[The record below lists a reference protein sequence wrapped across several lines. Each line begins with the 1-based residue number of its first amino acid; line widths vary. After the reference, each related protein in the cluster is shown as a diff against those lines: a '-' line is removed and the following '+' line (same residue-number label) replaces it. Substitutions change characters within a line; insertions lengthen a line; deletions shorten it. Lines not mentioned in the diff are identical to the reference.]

1 MGAKKN
7 AGGGDDK
14 KGGDGAEQKKKEDN
28 NPITVVLKIDMHCD
42 GCTSKI
48 VKTIKAFD
56 GVDSVKPETGAHKL
70 TVVGKVDPS
79 KLREK
84 LAGKLKKKVD
94 LISPQ
99 PKKEKEKENSKEDNS
114 NKKQPEKA
122 AVKDDKKPKEP
133 PVTTAVFKLNTHC
146 QGCIDKIYKT
156 VTKTKGFHDINID
169 KEKELVTVKGTMDM
183 KAVAESLKVRLKR
196 NVEIVPPKKD
206 KDNKE
211 KGEGGENGG
220 GGKKKN
226 KEEGGGEGGN
236 AGGGGGGGGKLDKM
250 DFPAGQPGFGQ
261 VPPYGV
267 VYGYDYPPPMI
278 YMGNQLHAPQI
289 FSDENPNACS
299 IM

>member
-1 MGAKKN
+1 MGAKKSD
-7 AGGGDDK
+7 GGDNK
-14 KGGDGAEQKKKEDN
+14 KGGDGAEKKKED

-48 VKTIKAFD
+48 VKTLKGFQ
-56 GVDSVKPETGAHKL
+56 GVDTVKPEAGAHKL

-79 KLREK
+79 KLREQ

-99 PKKEKEKENSKEDNS
+99 PKKEKDDNS

-122 AVKDDKKPKEP
+122 ANDDKKPKEP
-133 PVTTAVFKLNTHC
+133 PVTTAVLKLNLHC
-146 QGCIDKIYKT
+146 EGCIQKIHKT
-156 VTKTKGFHDINID
+156 VTKTRGFHDMSID
-169 KEKELVTVKGTMDM
+169 KEKDLVTVKGAMDM
-183 KAVAESLKVRLKR
+183 KAVAESLKARLKR

-206 KDNKE
+206 NKKDKE
-211 KGEGGENGG
+211 KGEGGGGDNGG

-226 KEEGGGEGGN
+226 KEEGGEGGN
-236 AGGGGGGGGKLDKM
+236 AGGGGGEKLDKM
-250 DFPAGQPGFGQ
+250 DFPVGQPGFGQ

-267 VYGYDYPPPMI
+267 VYGYDYPPPPMI
-278 YMGNQLHAPQI
+278 YMGNPHAPQI